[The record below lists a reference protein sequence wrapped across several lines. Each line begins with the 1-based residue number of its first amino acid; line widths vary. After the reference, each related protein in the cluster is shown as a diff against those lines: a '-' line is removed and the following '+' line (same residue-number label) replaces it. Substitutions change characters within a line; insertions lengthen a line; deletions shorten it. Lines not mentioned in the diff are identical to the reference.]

1 LAVTAFTRHNIDQTT
16 AITGNTGLNLV
27 VLNLMLLSMNSTE
40 PVRPRCYTAT
50 DLEGA
55 RQALS
60 RLLPVAE
67 SDAPWRALDYAF
79 QQLGATPVFAHSVGT
94 ALIVAEL
101 RVGADAVTAA
111 LLFDCLEEVPTV
123 LEQFGSTAKL
133 AQGVAAMARIE
144 TLATS
149 STDKSIE
156 PHAHLEA
163 LRQMVLAMVEDI
175 RVVLIKLAERT
186 HALRCAASSDETTR
200 QALGQQ
206 ARELFSPLANRL
218 GVWQIKWEM
227 EDWAFRYLEPDTYK
241 TIATQLDEKRADR
254 ETYIKDI
261 ITLLE
266 SEMALHGIVGEVTGR
281 PKHIASIVNK
291 MRRKHLPFDQL
302 YDIRAVRV
310 LVKNEIDCYT
320 VLGLVH
326 NLWQP
331 IPSEFDDYIAQP
343 KGNDY
348 RSLHTAVIGPNAHA
362 LEVQIRTFD
371 MHGHAELGVAA
382 HWRYKEGGKQSPQYE
397 EKIAWLRRILEWKDD
412 VADSSEFT
420 EQFKTE
426 LFHDQVY
433 VLTPQGRVI
442 ALDRGATPVDF
453 AYALHSDLGHRCRG
467 AKVNGA
473 MVSLSTPLENG
484 QRVEIVTVKEG
495 APSRDWLNPALGY
508 LATHRARS
516 KVRAWFRQRDVGEQ
530 IGLGKSLLEKE
541 LKRLGLSDINQDKL
555 AQRLKFNKVEEF
567 LAALGRGDI
576 GQRDLINALHEPGKT
591 APALAPTVKP
601 KSRLKSSANPVF
613 IPGLGDVPLTMARCC
628 KPQPPDALL
637 AYTTVGRG
645 VTVHR
650 ADCAAL
656 KRSNPARILPAEWV
670 TEAGAAFEVDIR
682 LKAFDRQGLLRDISD
697 VIAKDKLDVLRVNTE
712 SRGEYATMQITVR
725 IKELQQ
731 LSKLLVRLQHVQ
743 NVIEVGRG

>member
-1 LAVTAFTRHNIDQTT
+1 
-16 AITGNTGLNLV
+16 
-27 VLNLMLLSMNSTE
+27 MTE
-40 PVRPRCYTAT
+40 PSKPRCFEAT
-50 DLEGA
+50 DLESA
-55 RQALS
+55 RQALA
-60 RLLPVAE
+60 RVLPVAE
-67 SDAPWRALDYAF
+67 NDLPWRALEHAHRK
-79 QQLGATPVFAHSVGT
+79 LGPSQAFAHSVGA

-101 RVGADAVTAA
+101 RVGADAVAAA
-111 LLFDCLEEVPTV
+111 LLHDCIDDSPEFEST
-123 LEQFGSTAKL
+123 FGIAARL
-133 AQGVAAMARIE
+133 ARGVAAMARIE

-149 STDKSIE
+149 ATDKRID
-156 PHAHLEA
+156 PHAQLEA

-175 RVVLIKLAERT
+175 RVVLVKLAERT
-186 HALRCAASSDETTR
+186 HALRCAASQDVATCA
-200 QALGQQ
+200 ALGQQ
-206 ARELFSPLANRL
+206 ARELFAPLANRL

-241 TIATQLDEKRADR
+241 TIAAQLDEKRADR
-254 ETYIKDI
+254 EAYINGI
-261 ITLLE
+261 IERLQAE
-266 SEMALHGIVGEVTGR
+266 IALYGIEAEVSGR

-291 MRRKHLPFDQL
+291 MRRKRLSFEQL

-310 LVKNEIDCYT
+310 LVKHEIDCYT
-320 VLGLVH
+320 VLGLAH

-331 IPSEFDDYIAQP
+331 IPGEFDDYISQP
-343 KGNDY
+343 KSNDY
-348 RSLHTAVIGPNAHA
+348 RSLHTAVIGPEDRA

-371 MHGHAELGVAA
+371 MHHQAELGVAA
-382 HWRYKEGGKQSPQYE
+382 HWRYKEGGRQDAQYE

-433 VLTPQGRVI
+433 VLTPQGRVV

-453 AYALHSDLGHRCRG
+453 AYALHTDLGHRCRG
-467 AKVNGA
+467 AKVDGA
-473 MVSLSTPLENG
+473 MVPLNTVLDNG
-484 QRVEIVTVKEG
+484 QRVEIVAAKEG

-530 IGLGKSLLEKE
+530 VGLGRSLLEKE
-541 LKRLGLSDINQDKL
+541 LKRLGVVDASQEKL
-555 AQRLKFNKVEEF
+555 AQQLKFGKVDEF
-567 LAALGRGDI
+567 LAALGRGDV
-576 GQRDLINALHEPGKT
+576 GQRDLINALQESGK
-591 APALAPTVKP
+591 AIPALAPTGKP
-601 KSRLKSSANPVF
+601 RVRAKTGNPVT
-613 IPGLGDVPLTMARCC
+613 IPGLGDVPLQLARCC
-628 KPQPPDALL
+628 KPQPPDAIV

-656 KRSNPARILPAEWV
+656 KRANPARRMPAEWV
-670 TEAGAAFEVDIR
+670 ADAGAAFEVDIL

-712 SRGEYATMQITVR
+712 SRGEYANMRLTVR
-725 IKELQQ
+725 VKELQQ
-731 LSKLLVRLQHVQ
+731 LSRLLACLQHVP
-743 NVIEVGRG
+743 NVIEVVRS

>member
-1 LAVTAFTRHNIDQTT
+1 MTETT
-16 AITGNTGLNLV
+16 K
-27 VLNLMLLSMNSTE
+27 
-40 PVRPRCYTAT
+40 PRCFEAT
-50 DLEGA
+50 DLESA
-55 RQALS
+55 RQALA
-60 RLLPVAE
+60 RVLPVAE
-67 SDAPWRALDYAF
+67 NDLPWRALAHAY
-79 QQLGATPVFAHSVGT
+79 QQLGPSADFAHNVGV

-101 RVGADAVTAA
+101 RVGADAVAAA
-111 LLFDCLEEVPTV
+111 LLHGCPGADAEFESD
-123 LEQFGSTAKL
+123 FGAAARL
-133 AQGVAAMARIE
+133 ARGVAAMARIE
-144 TLATS
+144 VLAAS
-149 STDKSIE
+149 ATDKTLDH
-156 PHAHLEA
+156 HAQLEA

-175 RVVLIKLAERT
+175 RVVLVKLAERT
-186 HALRCAASSDETTR
+186 HALRCAARSAEEERRTL
-200 QALGQQ
+200 AQQ
-206 ARELFSPLANRL
+206 ARELFAPLANRL

-241 TIATQLDEKRADR
+241 SIAARLDEKRADR
-254 ETYIKDI
+254 EAYIAGVI
-261 ITLLE
+261 ETLQG
-266 SEMALHGIVGEVTGR
+266 EMALHGIQGEISGR

-291 MRRKHLPFDQL
+291 MRRKQLSFDQL

-310 LVKNEIDCYT
+310 LVKHEIDCYT

-331 IPSEFDDYIAQP
+331 IPGEFDDYISQP
-343 KGNDY
+343 KSNDY
-348 RSLHTAVIGPNAHA
+348 RSLHTAVIGPEERA

-371 MHGHAELGVAA
+371 MHRHAELGVAA
-382 HWRYKEGGKQSPQYE
+382 HWRYKEGGRQDAQYE

-420 EQFKTE
+420 EQFRTE
-426 LFHDQVY
+426 LFQDQVY

-453 AYALHSDLGHRCRG
+453 AYAVHTDLGHRCRG

-473 MVSLSTPLENG
+473 MLPLNTPLENG
-484 QRVEIVTVKEG
+484 QRVEIVTAKEG

-530 IGLGKSLLEKE
+530 VNLGRSLLEKE
-541 LKRLGLSDINQDKL
+541 LKRLGISDVNQEKL
-555 AQRLKFNKVEEF
+555 AQRLKFGKVEEF
-567 LAALGRGDI
+567 LAALGRGDV
-576 GQRDLINALHEPGKT
+576 GQRDLVNSLQEPGK
-591 APALAPTVKP
+591 PATELAPTAKP
-601 KSRLKSSANPVF
+601 RARAPSGNPVT
-613 IPGLGDVPLTMARCC
+613 IPGLGDVPLTLARCC
-628 KPQPPDALL
+628 KPRPPDSLL

-656 KRSNPARILPAEWV
+656 KRANPARVMPAEWV
-670 TEAGAAFEVDIR
+670 LDAGAAFEVDIR
-682 LKAFDRQGLLRDISD
+682 LKAFDRQGLLRDVSD

-712 SRGEYATMQITVR
+712 SRGEYAHMQITVR

-731 LSKLLVRLQHVQ
+731 LARLLSRLQHVQ
-743 NVIEVGRG
+743 NVIEVRRD

>member
-1 LAVTAFTRHNIDQTT
+1 
-16 AITGNTGLNLV
+16 
-27 VLNLMLLSMNSTE
+27 MNSTDTA
-40 PVRPRCYTAT
+40 RPRCYAAT
-50 DLEGA
+50 DLEAA

-79 QQLGATPVFAHSVGT
+79 QQLGATPAFAHSVGT

-101 RVGADAVTAA
+101 RVGADAVAAA
-111 LLFDCLEEVPTV
+111 LLFDCLDEVPAV
-123 LEQFGSTAKL
+123 PEQFGSAAKL

-149 STDKSIE
+149 STDKGIE

-186 HALRCAASSDETTR
+186 HALRCAAASDAATR

-266 SEMALHGIVGEVTGR
+266 SEMALHGIAGEVTGR

-426 LFHDQVY
+426 LFHDLVY

-453 AYALHSDLGHRCRG
+453 AYALHTDLGHRCRG

-530 IGLGKSLLEKE
+530 LGLGKSLLEKE

-601 KSRLKSSANPVF
+601 KSRPKSSANPVF

-637 AYTTVGRG
+637 AYTTVSRG

-670 TEAGAAFEVDIR
+670 TEAGAAFEIDIR
-682 LKAFDRQGLLRDISD
+682 LKAFDRQGLLRDISG

-712 SRGEYATMQITVR
+712 SHGEYANMQITVR

>member
-1 LAVTAFTRHNIDQTT
+1 MSDI
-16 AITGNTGLNLV
+16 
-27 VLNLMLLSMNSTE
+27 SK
-40 PVRPRCYTAT
+40 PRCFETT
-50 DLEGA
+50 DLESA
-55 RQALS
+55 RQALA
-60 RLLPVAE
+60 RVLPVAE
-67 SDAPWRALDYAF
+67 NDLPWRALEHAH
-79 QQLGATPVFAHSVGT
+79 QQLGASQAFAHGVGT

-101 RVGADAVTAA
+101 RVGADAVAAA
-111 LLFDCLEEVPTV
+111 LLHDCLDDSAEFDST
-123 LEQFGSTAKL
+123 FGTAAKL
-133 AQGVAAMARIE
+133 ARGVAAMARIE
-144 TLATS
+144 ALAAS
-149 STDKSIE
+149 ATDKRID
-156 PHAHLEA
+156 PHAQLEA

-175 RVVLIKLAERT
+175 RVVLVKLAERT
-186 HALRCAASSDETTR
+186 HALRCAVNQDGAPR
-200 QALGQQ
+200 AALGQQ
-206 ARELFSPLANRL
+206 ARELFAPLANRL

-241 TIATQLDEKRADR
+241 TIAAQLDEKRADR
-254 ETYIKDI
+254 EAYILGI
-261 ITLLE
+261 IERLQAEL
-266 SEMALHGIVGEVTGR
+266 ALHGIEAEVSGR

-291 MRRKHLPFDQL
+291 MRRKRLSFEQL

-310 LVKNEIDCYT
+310 LVRHEIDCYT

-331 IPSEFDDYIAQP
+331 IPGEFDDYISQP
-343 KGNDY
+343 KSNDY
-348 RSLHTAVIGPNAHA
+348 RSLHTAVIGPEDRA

-371 MHGHAELGVAA
+371 MHNHAELGVAA
-382 HWRYKEGGKQSPQYE
+382 HWRYKEGGRQDAQYE

-433 VLTPQGRVI
+433 VLTPQGRVV

-453 AYALHSDLGHRCRG
+453 AYALHTDLGHRCRG

-473 MVSLSTPLENG
+473 MVPLNTVLDNG
-484 QRVEIVTVKEG
+484 QRVEIVTAKEG

-530 IGLGKSLLEKE
+530 VSQGRTTLEKE
-541 LKRLGLSDINQDKL
+541 LKRLGVVDANQENL
-555 AQRLKFNKVEEF
+555 AQRLKFGKVDEF
-567 LAALGRGDI
+567 LAALGRGDV
-576 GQRDLINALHEPGKT
+576 GQRDLVNALQESGKVI
-591 APALAPTVKP
+591 PALTPTSKP
-601 KSRLKSSANPVF
+601 RLSAKSDNPIT
-613 IPGLGDVPLTMARCC
+613 IPGLGDVPLTLARCC
-628 KPQPPDALL
+628 KPRPPEAIV

-656 KRSNPARILPAEWV
+656 KRANPARRMAAEWV
-670 TEAGAAFEVDIR
+670 LDAGAAFEVDIV

-697 VIAKDKLDVLRVNTE
+697 VITKDKLDVLRVNTE
-712 SRGEYATMQITVR
+712 SRGEYAHMRLTVR
-725 IKELQQ
+725 VKELQQ
-731 LSKLLVRLQHVQ
+731 LSRLLARLQHVQ
-743 NVIEVGRG
+743 NVIEVGRS

>member
-1 LAVTAFTRHNIDQTT
+1 
-16 AITGNTGLNLV
+16 
-27 VLNLMLLSMNSTE
+27 MTE
-40 PVRPRCYTAT
+40 ISKPRCFEAT
-50 DLEGA
+50 DLESA
-55 RQALS
+55 RQALA
-60 RLLPVAE
+60 RVLPVAE
-67 SDAPWRALDYAF
+67 NDLPWRALEHAH
-79 QQLGATPVFAHSVGT
+79 QQLGASQAFAHSVGT

-101 RVGADAVTAA
+101 RVGADAVAAA
-111 LLFDCLEEVPTV
+111 LLHDCLDDSAEFDST
-123 LEQFGSTAKL
+123 FGTAAKL
-133 AQGVAAMARIE
+133 ARGVAAMARIE
-144 TLATS
+144 ALAAS
-149 STDKSIE
+149 ATDKRID
-156 PHAHLEA
+156 PHAQLEA

-175 RVVLIKLAERT
+175 RVVLVKLAERT
-186 HALRCAASSDETTR
+186 HALRCAVNQDGAPR
-200 QALGQQ
+200 AALGQQ
-206 ARELFSPLANRL
+206 ARELFAPLANRL

-241 TIATQLDEKRADR
+241 TIAAQLDEKRADR
-254 ETYIKDI
+254 EAYILGI
-261 ITLLE
+261 IERLQAEL
-266 SEMALHGIVGEVTGR
+266 ALHGIEAEVSGR

-291 MRRKHLPFDQL
+291 MRRKRLSFEQL

-310 LVKNEIDCYT
+310 LVRHEIDCYT

-331 IPSEFDDYIAQP
+331 IPGEFDDYISQP
-343 KGNDY
+343 KSNDY
-348 RSLHTAVIGPNAHA
+348 RSLHTAVIGPEDRA

-371 MHGHAELGVAA
+371 MHNHAELGVAA
-382 HWRYKEGGKQSPQYE
+382 HWRYKEGGRQDAQYE

-433 VLTPQGRVI
+433 VLTPQGRVV

-453 AYALHSDLGHRCRG
+453 AYALHTDLGHRCRG

-473 MVSLSTPLENG
+473 MVPLNTVLDNG
-484 QRVEIVTVKEG
+484 QRVEIVTAKEG

-530 IGLGKSLLEKE
+530 VSQGRTTLEKE
-541 LKRLGLSDINQDKL
+541 LKRLGVVDANQENL
-555 AQRLKFNKVEEF
+555 AQRLKFGKVDEF
-567 LAALGRGDI
+567 LAALGRGDV
-576 GQRDLINALHEPGKT
+576 GQRDLVNALQESGKVI
-591 APALAPTVKP
+591 PALTPTSKP
-601 KSRLKSSANPVF
+601 RLSAKSDNPIT
-613 IPGLGDVPLTMARCC
+613 IPGLGDVPLTLARCC
-628 KPQPPDALL
+628 KPRPPEAIV

-656 KRSNPARILPAEWV
+656 KRANPARRMPAEWV
-670 TEAGAAFEVDIR
+670 LDAGAAFEVDIV

-697 VIAKDKLDVLRVNTE
+697 VITKDKLDVLRVNTE
-712 SRGEYATMQITVR
+712 SRGEYAHMRLTVR
-725 IKELQQ
+725 VKELQQ
-731 LSKLLVRLQHVQ
+731 LSRLLARLQHVQ
-743 NVIEVGRG
+743 NVIEVGRS

>member
-1 LAVTAFTRHNIDQTT
+1 
-16 AITGNTGLNLV
+16 
-27 VLNLMLLSMNSTE
+27 MNSTDNA
-40 PVRPRCYTAT
+40 RPRCHEVT
-50 DLEGA
+50 DLESA
-55 RQALS
+55 RQALT

-67 SDAPWRALDYAF
+67 NDAPWRALDYAY
-79 QQLGATPVFAHSVGT
+79 QQLGAGLAFAHSVGT
-94 ALIVAEL
+94 ALIVADL
-101 RVGADAVTAA
+101 RVGADAVAAA
-111 LLFDCLEEVPTV
+111 LLFDCIDDAATV
-123 LEQFGSTAKL
+123 NEQFEGAAKL
-133 AQGVAAMARIE
+133 AQGVTAMARIE
-144 TLATS
+144 ALANS
-149 STDKSIE
+149 ATDKSVDT
-156 PHAHLEA
+156 HAQLEA
-163 LRQMVLAMVEDI
+163 LRQMVLAMVEDV

-186 HALRCAASSDETTR
+186 HALRCVAKADEPTR

-206 ARELFSPLANRL
+206 ARELFAPLANRL

-241 TIATQLDEKRADR
+241 AIATQLDEKRGDR
-254 ETYIKDI
+254 EQYISDI
-261 ITLLE
+261 IGQLE
-266 SEMALHGIVGEVTGR
+266 AEMALHGVHGEVTGR

-291 MRRKHLPFDQL
+291 MRRKRLPFEQL

-320 VLGLVH
+320 VLGIVH

-348 RSLHTAVIGPNAHA
+348 RSLHTAVIGPKDHA

-382 HWRYKEGGKQSPQYE
+382 HWRYKEGGKQSPEYE
-397 EKIAWLRRILEWKDD
+397 EKIAWLRRILEWKDE
-412 VADSSEFT
+412 VADSSEFS

-453 AYALHSDLGHRCRG
+453 AYALHTDLGHRCRG
-467 AKVNGA
+467 AKINGA
-473 MVSLSTPLENG
+473 MVALSTPLENG
-484 QRVEIVTVKEG
+484 QRVDVVTAKEG

-530 IGLGKSLLEKE
+530 VGLGKSLLEKE
-541 LKRLGLSDINQDKL
+541 LKRLGLNDINHEKL
-555 AQRLKFNKVEEF
+555 AQRLKFVKVEEF

-576 GQRDLINALHEPGKT
+576 GHRELINGLHEPGKA
-591 APALAPTVKP
+591 APALAPTAKP
-601 KSRLKSSANPVF
+601 RPRTKSATNPVS
-613 IPGLGDVPLTMARCC
+613 ISGLGDVPLTLARCC
-628 KPQPPDALL
+628 KPQPPDALMG
-637 AYTTVGRG
+637 YTTVGRG

-656 KRSNPARILPAEWV
+656 KRGNAARMLPAQWT

-697 VIAKDKLDVLRVNTE
+697 VIAKDKIDVLRVNTD
-712 SRGEYATMQITVR
+712 SRGEYASMQITVR

-731 LSKLLVRLQHVQ
+731 LSKLLVRLQHVP
-743 NVIEVGRG
+743 NVIDVGR

>member
-1 LAVTAFTRHNIDQTT
+1 
-16 AITGNTGLNLV
+16 
-27 VLNLMLLSMNSTE
+27 MNSTE
-40 PVRPRCYTAT
+40 TIRPRCFDAA
-50 DLEGA
+50 DLETA

-60 RLLPVAE
+60 RVLPVAE
-67 SDAPWRALDYAF
+67 NDLPWRALDYAHRH
-79 QQLGATPVFAHSVGT
+79 LGATRAFSHSVGA

-101 RVGADAVTAA
+101 RLGADAVAAA
-111 LLFDCLEEVPTV
+111 LLHACLDDSPEFATE
-123 LEQFGSTAKL
+123 FGNAARL
-133 AQGVAAMARIE
+133 AHGVAAMVRIE
-144 TLATS
+144 ALATS
-149 STDKSIE
+149 FTDKSVD
-156 PHAHLEA
+156 PHAQLEA

-175 RVVLIKLAERT
+175 RVVLVKLAERT
-186 HALRCAASSDETTR
+186 HALRCAAKQDETTR
-200 QALGQQ
+200 RALGQQ

-241 TIATQLDEKRADR
+241 TIAAQLDEKRGDR
-254 ETYIKDI
+254 ETYIREI
-261 ITLLE
+261 IQKLE
-266 SEMALHGIVGEVTGR
+266 REMALHGIQGEVTGR

-291 MRRKHLPFDQL
+291 MRRKRLSFDQI

-343 KGNDY
+343 KSNDY
-348 RSLHTAVIGPNAHA
+348 RSLHTAVIGPEDRA

-453 AYALHSDLGHRCRG
+453 AYALHTDLGHRCRG
-467 AKVNGA
+467 AKINGA
-473 MVSLSTPLENG
+473 MVQLSTPLENG
-484 QRVEIVTVKEG
+484 QRVEIVTAKEG

-516 KVRAWFRQRDVGEQ
+516 KVRTWFRQRDVGEQ
-530 IGLGKSLLEKE
+530 ISLGRNLLEKE
-541 LKRLGLSDINQDKL
+541 LKRLGIAGTNQEKL
-555 AQRLKFNKVEEF
+555 AQRLKFNKVEDF
-567 LAALGRGDI
+567 LAALGRGDV
-576 GQRDLINALHEPGKT
+576 GQRDLVNGLQEPGKP
-591 APALAPTVKP
+591 APALSPTAKP
-601 KSRLKSSANPVF
+601 RTKAKSVNPVT

-628 KPQPPDALL
+628 KPQPPDALI

-650 ADCAAL
+650 ADCPSL
-656 KRSNPARILPAEWV
+656 KRLNPARALPAEWV

-712 SRGEYATMQITVR
+712 SRGEYATMQITVC